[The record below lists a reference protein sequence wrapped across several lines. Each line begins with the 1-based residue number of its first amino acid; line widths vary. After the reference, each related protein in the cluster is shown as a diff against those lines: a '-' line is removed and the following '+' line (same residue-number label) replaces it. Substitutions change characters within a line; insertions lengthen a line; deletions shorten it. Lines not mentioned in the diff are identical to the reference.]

1 MKKILGIIIV
11 IAIMGFLGYFIYINY
26 FNKAPK
32 IVPEQ
37 EKVLIEEYSIYGNH
51 LNMKGTL
58 EVADTNYIDIKL
70 TMFNGEDKD
79 IEIISNK
86 ETNKITFN
94 LSEYL
99 NEGILLDEIER
110 GEYNLFLKLIYE
122 NKEEPE
128 KNIKKYYVL
137 DNQTYYEE
145 TIYYTLSKYNNKI
158 LIDSNNEYNT
168 MTLNIKENKDNK
180 EIYDITIDPGHG
192 GMDGGGT
199 YKDFKE
205 SDFTM
210 SISSKVKDKLE
221 EAGIKVKL
229 THEEGK
235 LTRNDLLDEY
245 NEHGRAVIPNEVK
258 SKYTFS
264 IHINKN
270 TSSKVR
276 GIEIYT
282 ADNINYDLAKSIA
295 DNITSNSSLDY
306 STNRLYKMYD
316 GVYTHNFTENEVSS
330 SLKSYEEKDYV
341 PYNVTTRSNYLYMI
355 RETGGYMTGAYID
368 DSNPEKVGVNPY
380 YNSNI
385 GNETY
390 LLELGYISNSNDL
403 DILLNEEEKIAN
415 AISEAIINELNID
428 EVSN

>member
-1 MKKILGIIIV
+1 MNQPNFWDDIDYANKQNKQLTYLKKETSE
-11 IAIMGFLGYFIYINY
+11 YNR
-26 FNKAPK
+26 
-32 IVPEQ
+32 
-37 EKVLIEEYSIYGNH
+37 LI
-51 LNMKGTL
+51 K
-58 EVADTNYIDIKL
+58 
-70 TMFNGEDKD
+70 
-79 IEIISNK
+79 EIISNK

-192 GMDGGGT
+192 GMDGGGK

>member
-11 IAIMGFLGYFIYINY
+11 ITIMGFLGYFIYINY
-26 FNKAPK
+26 VNKVPK
-32 IVPEQ
+32 IVPEE
-37 EKVLIEEYSIYGNH
+37 EKVSIEEYNIYGNH

-58 EVADTNYIDIKL
+58 EIEDTNYIDIKL
-70 TMFNGEDKD
+70 TMFSGIDKD
-79 IEIISNK
+79 IEII
-86 ETNKITFN
+86 TNKDINKVTFT

-99 NEGILLDEIER
+99 NEGLKLDEIER
-110 GEYNLFLKLIYE
+110 GTHHLFLKLTYE

-128 KNIKKYYVL
+128 NNINKYYVL
-137 DNQTYYEE
+137 DNNTYYEE
-145 TIYYTLSKYNNKI
+145 TTYYTLSKYDNKI
-158 LIDSNNEYNT
+158 VIDSNNEYNT
-168 MTLNIKENKDNK
+168 MTLNVKENKEKK

-199 YKDFKE
+199 YKDYKE

-210 SISSKVKDKLE
+210 NISSKVKEKLE
-221 EAGIKVKL
+221 ESGIKVKL
-229 THEEGK
+229 THEENE
-235 LTRNDLLDEY
+235 LTTNDLLDEY
-245 NEHGRAVIPNEVK
+245 NEHGRAIIPNEVK

-270 TSSKVR
+270 SSSKVS

-282 ADNINYDLAKSIA
+282 ADNINYDLAKSLA

-306 STNRLYKMYD
+306 STNRLYKMHN
-316 GVYTHNFTENEVSS
+316 GVYTHNFTEREVNS
-330 SLKSYEEKDYV
+330 SLKSYEDKGYV
-341 PYNVTTRSNYLYMI
+341 PYNVTTKSNYLYMI

-390 LLELGYISNSNDL
+390 LLELGYLSNSNDL
-403 DILLNEEEKIAN
+403 DILLNEEDKIVD
-415 AISEAIINELNID
+415 AIVKSIKAELN
-428 EVSN
+428 V